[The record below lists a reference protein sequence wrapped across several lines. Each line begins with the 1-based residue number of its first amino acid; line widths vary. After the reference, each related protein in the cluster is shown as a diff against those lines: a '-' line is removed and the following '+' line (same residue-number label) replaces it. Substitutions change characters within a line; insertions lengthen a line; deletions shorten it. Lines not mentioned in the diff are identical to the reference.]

1 MGKIAVIALG
11 GNAILRRGQKGT
23 AEEQAENV
31 RTACRQIARVVGR
44 GYRVVVT
51 HGNGPQ
57 VGNILIQNE
66 AARDRVP
73 AMPLDVCG
81 AQSQG
86 QIGYLL
92 QRELGVALWAQGVPR
107 PVVTVV
113 TQVVVDPQD
122 PAFRDPTKPVGP
134 FYAEHEARVLME
146 AEGWVMREDAGR
158 GWRRVV
164 PSPAPRRVV
173 ELDAIR
179 ELVRLGAVVV
189 AAGGGGVP
197 VAEGTHG
204 LRGVEAV
211 IDKDLTA
218 QRLATELGADLLAI
232 LTDVPWVYLHYGTA
246 EQKQLTRVTAS
257 ELEAYLRE
265 GHFAGGSMRAK
276 VEGAIAFV
284 RAGGERAV
292 IAALDEALAAV
303 EGQRGTQVLPD
314 AVPETVPEGMRQA
327 YVEIGESNRSS
338 TSRSRVESSDT
349 PGR

>member
-1 MGKIAVIALG
+1 MGKTVVIALG
-11 GNAILRRGQKGT
+11 GNAILRRGQTGT
-23 AEEQAENV
+23 AEEQAENI
-31 RTACRQIARVVGR
+31 RTACRQIARVVAMGH
-44 GYRVVVT
+44 RVVVT

-92 QRELGVALWAQGVPR
+92 QRELGGALWAEGVPR

-113 TQVVVDPQD
+113 TQVVVDPRD
-122 PAFRDPTKPVGP
+122 PAFRNPTKPVGP
-134 FYAEHEARVLME
+134 FYAEREARALMQ

-179 ELVRLGAVVV
+179 ALVGLGVVV
-189 AAGGGGVP
+189 IAAGGGGVP
-197 VAEGTHG
+197 VAEGPDG

-218 QRLATELGADLLAI
+218 QRLATQLGADLLAI
-232 LTDVPWVYLHYGTA
+232 LTDVPGVYLRYGTA
-246 EQKQLTRVTAS
+246 EQKALDRVRAS

-265 GHFAGGSMRAK
+265 GHFADGSMRAK

-292 IAALDEALAAV
+292 IAALEEALAAV
-303 EGQRGTQVLPD
+303 EGHSGTHVVPD
-314 AVPETVPEGMRQA
+314 AVARAVAEGM
-327 YVEIGESNRSS
+327 
-338 TSRSRVESSDT
+338 
-349 PGR
+349 